1 MSQLSTDRLTEM
13 LEICEQA
20 TPGKRVASGN
30 GVHVFGIHCIAT
42 THSFDV
48 AQRQADARQM
58 ATFDPATCA
67 ELIREVVRLREQIED
82 SKMRPLQWSE
92 D

>member
-13 LEICEQA
+13 LEICEKA
-20 TPGKRVASGN
+20 TPGKRVVSGN

-58 ATFDPATCA
+58 ATFDPATCV
-67 ELIREVVRLREQIED
+67 ELINELMRLRNDLRILTKGRFIQ
-82 SKMRPLQWSE
+82 S
-92 D
+92 